1 MGAPVDYFFSP
12 LCRLCPESIPW
23 LVANRRATHA
33 EKILKKAAK
42 MNKLDLPPVILKAA
56 KSEMTGRRNS
66 DDGVEEKFD
75 CKQFCDCKECIHEY
89 GSLFTHRILRKNT
102 LILFSLW

>member
-1 MGAPVDYFFSP
+1 
-12 LCRLCPESIPW
+12 
-23 LVANRRATHA
+23 VANRRALQA

-56 KSEMTGRRNS
+56 KAEMKRPQT
-66 DDGVEEKFD
+66 DDERDEKFD
-75 CKQFCDCKECIHEY
+75 CKQWCECKECLGEY
-89 GSLFTHRILRKNT
+89 FTLFTNRKLRKNT